1 MLLSETIVRL
11 QISPR
16 PVALP
21 IHQYVELAFRARIA
35 AFVFY
40 GNNRSDRRYLQLTKD
55 RLLLTKDNSASP
67 FTGRPRQV
75 SICQSRADM
84 I

>member
-1 MLLSETIVRL
+1 MLLSATIVRL

-35 AFVFY
+35 AFVSA
-40 GNNRSDRRYLQLTKD
+40 GNNRRYLQLTKD